1 MEFEIPESA
10 LRLAVALAIGLL
22 IGFERGWHGR
32 ALAEGSRIAGFRT
45 FGLIG
50 LLGGLTAALGKD
62 LGHLIVA
69 AGLLA
74 LAAAFGVAQW
84 RDPRRDTDVSITTNI
99 AALAAYG
106 LGALAGTGEMKTAA
120 AAGVVTALLL
130 GIKPELHRLLER
142 IERAELL
149 ATFRLLL
156 ISVVV
161 LPVLPNAGYGPWSAL
176 NPYRIWWMV
185 VLVAGISYAGYFA
198 IKLIGPRRGV
208 LVTGLLG
215 GLVSS
220 TATVL
225 SLSRRAAQQPDAPQL
240 WVSGMLAATATM
252 FPRTL
257 LIASVIAPQL
267 SGVLALPLLA
277 AALIAAAGSAVFA
290 RSAGRQDAPTAG
302 AAPANPLD
310 LKTAVQFALI
320 LAAVMVL
327 VRALK
332 DWSGDTGI
340 YVMATA
346 SGLVDIDAITLS
358 LGVMAAGSE
367 VPTSLAAAAILL
379 AAMVN
384 TLVKPAI
391 AFAVAGRAVGLRL
404 LLPLLAAIGA
414 IAAIAYVFADG
425 R

>member
-1 MEFEIPESA
+1 
-10 LRLAVALAIGLL
+10 
-22 IGFERGWHGR
+22 
-32 ALAEGSRIAGFRT
+32 
-45 FGLIG
+45 
-50 LLGGLTAALGKD
+50 
-62 LGHLIVA
+62 
-69 AGLLA
+69 
-74 LAAAFGVAQW
+74 
-84 RDPRRDTDVSITTNI
+84 
-99 AALAAYG
+99 
-106 LGALAGTGEMKTAA
+106 
-120 AAGVVTALLL
+120 
-130 GIKPELHRLLER
+130 
-142 IERAELL
+142 
-149 ATFRLLL
+149 
-156 ISVVV
+156 
-161 LPVLPNAGYGPWSAL
+161 
-176 NPYRIWWMV
+176 
-185 VLVAGISYAGYFA
+185 
-198 IKLIGPRRGV
+198 
-208 LVTGLLG
+208 
-215 GLVSS
+215 
-220 TATVL
+220 
-225 SLSRRAAQQPDAPQL
+225 
-240 WVSGMLAATATM
+240 MLAATATM